1 MTRAIFTWFAG
12 VGLLACTQTTRLH
25 MEEVEDNGGAAGEGQ
40 TADADANTGGSS
52 ADVTTAGEVDEAT
65 NDDAGVGGSVSD
77 GH

>member
-25 MEEVEDNGGAAGEGQ
+25 MEEVENGGAAGESQ
-40 TADADANTGGSS
+40 TAD
-52 ADVTTAGEVDEAT
+52 TAEASTDEAT
-65 NDDAGVGGSVSD
+65 AGDVDAAAKEESGVGGSVSD